1 MPVDKIITY
10 TFGIIATLAVLHGP
24 LHLRD
29 EMRKIEIQILRE
41 TARTNNWGNPSI
53 FAGRRPAAHMV
64 TRLFTLNAAK
74 R

>member
-41 TARTNNWGNPSI
+41 TARTDNWGNPSI
-53 FAGRRPAAHMV
+53 FVHRPIHSV
-64 TRLFTLNAAK
+64 SK
-74 R
+74 RSPGPTAYR